1 MREPAVPIERL
12 VSPADIARL
21 AEEARAAGRI
31 GLDTEFLWERTYAPV
46 PCLAQVATATRLAI
60 IDPIEGADLAPI
72 AALVAD
78 PAVEVIMHAPA
89 ADLVLFARR
98 FGVRPTRIF
107 DVQLVAGFVGLGT
120 SLAYERLVER
130 ALHVRLVHNET
141 FSNWVKRPLSDTQ
154 IAYAADDVR
163 HLHALA
169 DTLTRELAERGRT
182 AWAEDELARR
192 YGAAAAAPDPRQAYL
207 KLARRG
213 RLSGRQLA
221 LLREV
226 AAWREVEAE
235 KSDLPVGWVVKDPTV
250 VEIARTI
257 PRDAEAIG
265 RVRGANGLS
274 AAARGRL
281 LAALTIG
288 LEAPPIEPPREL
300 PRELARRVAAAS
312 ELAAVLLRVRCDA
325 ADLASELVATRS
337 DLERY
342 VELLLAGDAA
352 EHPLALG
359 WRAEIVGHEL
369 ADLVAGR
376 IALASL
382 PTAPYLAILPRAGC

>member
-1 MREPAVPIERL
+1 MPEPAVPIEQL
-12 VSPADIARL
+12 TTPAEVERL
-21 AEEARAAGRI
+21 AADARAAGRI

-46 PCLAQVATATRLAI
+46 PCLVQVAAAERIAI
-60 IDPIEGADLAPI
+60 LDPIAGVDVTPI

-98 FGVRPTRIF
+98 FGVKPTRIF

-120 SLAYERLVER
+120 SLAYERLVDR
-130 ALHVRLVHNET
+130 ALRVHLEHNET
-141 FSNWVKRPLSDTQ
+141 FSNWVKRPLSPTQ

-169 DTLTRELAERGRT
+169 DTLTRDLAKRGRT

-192 YGAAAAAPDPRQAYL
+192 YGAATAAPDPRQAYL

-226 AAWREVEAE
+226 AAWRETEAQT
-235 KSDLPVGWVVKDPTV
+235 SDLPVGWVVKDPTL
-250 VEIARTI
+250 VEIARTM
-257 PRDAEAIG
+257 PRDPDAIG
-265 RVRGANGLS
+265 RVRGASGLS
-274 AAARGRL
+274 GAARARL
-281 LAALTIG
+281 LTAITAGLAA
-288 LEAPPIEPPREL
+288 EPIDPPREL

-312 ELAAVLLRVRCDA
+312 DLAAVLLRVRCDA
-325 ADLASELVATRS
+325 ADVASELVATRS

-342 VELLLAGDAA
+342 VELLVASGAA
-352 EHPLALG
+352 EHPLAQG
-359 WRAEIVGHEL
+359 WRAEIVGREL

-376 IALASL
+376 ITIATLA
-382 PTAPYLAILPRAGC
+382 TAPYLAVLARTD